1 MNAYYAHNVLGKR
14 KYLSLR
20 IANKQ
25 AKFDNTC
32 ISNFVSYK
40 TLANRIN
47 NVDIGE
53 LNDISGLSTSHE
65 KVCCKYHN
73 PVSYILDLAKFYLE
87 VDNGREDKLKTFESF
102 SKKDPSSF
110 LFAMAIGGDAAPGTG
125 MAILESFL
133 NVGERLP
140 SSKEPFLLFGGD
152 CEKNSNVVNNF
163 FKILIKDIRLLD
175 SKVFEITTSDGVGK
189 VEFKLTELPNDMKM
203 LAFLAGELSNTATYC
218 CTFANVKRNEAN
230 DCQKTFGEAVGNYW
244 KFFTYEK

>member
-1 MNAYYAHNVLGKR
+1 MLQKKIISEGSALSIDIRKKVITKQNRDFYSSNENELQSMNAQYAHNVLGKR
-14 KYLSLR
+14 EY
-20 IANKQ
+20 KQ
-25 AKFDNTC
+25 TNKFDDTR

-47 NVDIGE
+47 TVDIGE

-65 KVCCKYHN
+65 KVWGKYHN

-125 MAILESFL
+125 MAILVSFL

-140 SSKEPFLLFGGD
+140 SSKEPFPLFGD
-152 CEKNSNVVNNF
+152 
-163 FKILIKDIRLLD
+163 D
-175 SKVFEITTSDGVGK
+175 
-189 VEFKLTELPNDMKM
+189 
-203 LAFLAGELSNTATYC
+203 
-218 CTFANVKRNEAN
+218 
-230 DCQKTFGEAVGNYW
+230 
-244 KFFTYEK
+244 